1 MHGDH
6 SEVVLFL
13 KLGDNLFECI
23 MISIELRLAWK
34 VENEVSTPIVKQLFL
49 YFICE
54 PLQISKEKVGA
65 VEHATI
71 RSQLVLLH
79 GILEL
84 NQVLHIDAY
93 RISDV
98 LIGRVQVD

>member
-13 KLGDNLFECI
+13 KLGDYLFEGI
-23 MISIELRLAWK
+23 MISIELCLTWK
-34 VENEVSTPIVKQLFL
+34 VEYEVSTPIVKQLLL

-54 PLQISKEKVGA
+54 PLQISKEKVSA

-84 NQVLHIDAY
+84 NQILHIDAY
-93 RISDV
+93 RVADV
-98 LIGRVQVD
+98 LIGRV